1 MKQLDLEQRYIM
13 EPTQKTSINVVRYT
27 LRLPLELSIKMDM
40 AMADQDTLN
49 KNRWIIKAIEEKLAR
64 GETSNDSWKAVQQ
77 QIDEL
82 KRIMLEK

>member
-1 MKQLDLEQRYIM
+1 MKQLDLEQRYM

>member
-1 MKQLDLEQRYIM
+1 M